1 MENVHFNALHLWVAE
16 SSNSSLCLLQRLAIG
31 SAQGTIRLRG
41 RQCQRKTKTRNDTSG
56 VYNLFPTP
64 KLLYFIYFWQMGFRW
79 LSIQFYR
86 DSSERIPNPS
96 HHRSRK
102 ILSALSIGYFSLI
115 PNLINMPQV
124 KGGFPFVSHQ
134 WDQRRVN
141 HQTPYKSSFP
151 PEFCLAFS
159 LCLNDHR
166 FSAAPNF

>member
-1 MENVHFNALHLWVAE
+1 MHFLVLRNSMFFSITMENVHFNALHLWVAE

-115 PNLINMPQV
+115 PTWSTCLKLKRASLLSAISGIRGESTIKPHINLH
-124 KGGFPFVSHQ
+124 F
-134 WDQRRVN
+134 
-141 HQTPYKSSFP
+141 
-151 PEFCLAFS
+151 L
-159 LCLNDHR
+159 LN
-166 FSAAPNF
+166 SA